1 MSILRLH
8 GILKEYRGPL
18 RADFRREYGI
28 DLDAALVPGSPAYV
42 RPAVMLDLID
52 GLSQQAAYWRAVAP
66 DDAGW
71 GLREQ
76 LLAQQIDDFRLFC
89 WGMGG
94 GKGKRP
100 EPIPRPGKRD
110 SDTKQVQV
118 IGQSEG
124 FNSIKEFEAWYRRR
138 ASN

>member
-28 DLDAALVPGSPAYV
+28 DLDAALVPDSPAYV

-89 WGMGG
+89 W
-94 GKGKRP
+94 
-100 EPIPRPGKRD
+100 EWA
-110 SDTKQVQV
+110 
-118 IGQSEG
+118 
-124 FNSIKEFEAWYRRR
+124 EARVNGPSRFHAQGNATVTPSRYK
-138 ASN
+138 